1 MTTNSPLVTG
11 RHRRAV
17 HAADGI
23 AGASLPATSGCS
35 RTSARYLTGKLFT
48 MVIWHRIVAV
58 LGAVLLVLGLVL
70 ATARHAEAATGC
82 PVTGSSGQEQD
93 LIASICNVP
102 PNAQYGLRDSAGNSM
117 DTMKVIAT
125 TSAPAYIA
133 VYHNC
138 TTNPCH
144 MLVASSGDL
153 RTWTYRATLQTDGA
167 QPTVKRLSDG
177 SYLVPYEAQVPADH
191 LVVVW
196 YSSLSHLL
204 AGVTGS
210 RFDVPDNL
218 GACQGTPNIY
228 SPVSYTSLSHS
239 KFHIGFHWSN
249 CANDREGTGTLT
261 NFTTWSASGST
272 WLDTALDNAGA
283 AGKHGDRDAIWHGGH
298 LYDVAE
304 GTTNPVYSPADWR
317 LYSYG
322 FTENA
327 AVQIPVRTAGG
338 STAFANPTVTS
349 LTGPG
354 GIRDLVISIF
364 IPSEGAAPGEGG
376 ELLYTVPDN
385 LGTSQGALPAVI
397 RRS

>member
-1 MTTNSPLVTG
+1 MPPNSPLVTG

-70 ATARHAEAATGC
+70 AAARHAEAATGC

-144 MLVASSGDL
+144 VLVASE
-153 RTWTYRATLQTDGA
+153 AHV
-167 QPTVKRLSDG
+167 PT
-177 SYLVPYEAQVPADH
+177 DH

-249 CANDREGTGTLT
+249 CADDREGTGTLT

-298 LYDVAE
+298 LYDVSE
-304 GTTNPVYSPADWR
+304 GTINPVYSPADWR

-322 FTENA
+322 FTDNA

>member
-70 ATARHAEAATGC
+70 AAARHAEAATGC

-177 SYLVPYEAQVPADH
+177 SYLVPYEAQVPTDH

-210 RFDVPDNL
+210 RFDVPDSL

-283 AGKHGDRDAIWHGGH
+283 AGQHGDRDA
-298 LYDVAE
+298 V
-304 GTTNPVYSPADWR
+304 WR

-364 IPSEGAAPGEGG
+364 IFSKGAAPGEGG

-385 LGTSQGALPAVI
+385 LGAKEGVLPAVI
-397 RRS
+397 RQS

>member
-1 MTTNSPLVTG
+1 MTANLPLVIG
-11 RHRRAV
+11 RNR
-17 HAADGI
+17 
-23 AGASLPATSGCS
+23 
-35 RTSARYLTGKLFT
+35 K
-48 MVIWHRIVAV
+48 VIWHRIVAV
-58 LGAVLLVLGLVL
+58 LGALLLALGLAL
-70 ATARHAEAATGC
+70 AAASHAEAATC
-82 PVTGSSGQEQD
+82 PVTGSTGQEQD

-125 TSAPAYIA
+125 SSAPAYIA
-133 VYHNC
+133 IYHNC

-144 MLVASSGDL
+144 VLLASSGDL
-153 RTWTYRATLQTDGA
+153 RAWTYRATLQTDGS
-167 QPTVKRLSDG
+167 QPTIKRLSDR
-177 SYLVPYEAQVPADH
+177 SYLVAYEAAPSH
-191 LVVVW
+191 LAVVW
-196 YSSLSHLL
+196 YSSLPNLL
-204 AGVTGS
+204 AGAAGS
-210 RFDVPDNL
+210 RFDIPDSL
-218 GACQGTPNIY
+218 GTCQGTPNIY
-228 SPVSYTSLSHS
+228 SPVSYKRLSHS

-261 NFTTWSASGST
+261 NFTKWSASSST
-272 WLDTALDNAGA
+272 WLDTAQDNAGA
-283 AGKHGDRDAIWHGGH
+283 AGKHGDRDAIWHGRQ

-322 FTENA
+322 FSENA
-327 AVQIPVRTAGG
+327 AVLIPVRTAGG

-349 LTGPG
+349 LMGPG

-385 LGTSQGALPAVI
+385 LAAKEGALPAVI
-397 RRS
+397 RKS